1 MPSDLDPKPSD
12 SPPKESSH
20 APFGERIPERQV
32 RRGAFPPARERSVLG
47 HSLPPE
53 SDIFMISGISFPD
66 RSQGSGAWGR
76 IRTTDTR
83 IFNPLLYQLS
93 YPGALRDVP
102 SPGVTRVLRMLEGGV
117 QSQKADFF
125 TASRRRLREPHQ
137 EARRGSGIPRAT
149 SAPGRHPHSASNRRA
164 CRMGHL
170 PCRRSDIRQS
180 CARPH
185 RQTRQ

>member
-93 YPGALRDVP
+93 YPGALRRAGAG
-102 SPGVTRVLRMLEGGV
+102 SIGERMQGVQRPRTISLSVLAVVLRQV
-117 QSQKADFF
+117 I
-125 TASRRRLREPHQ
+125 RRLARKHIGSAQPALQIHVRTPLRTERLIVRMLGILFANRTVRHHQ
-137 EARRGSGIPRAT
+137 PSRIS
-149 SAPGRHPHSASNRRA
+149 
-164 CRMGHL
+164 
-170 PCRRSDIRQS
+170 
-180 CARPH
+180 
-185 RQTRQ
+185 